1 MGPPAQA
8 GTPRR
13 DYRSAR
19 MRRGEEGQ
27 ILPGMLVI
35 LLALLAVGML
45 MFQVGKAAVLRSDAQ
60 TAADAAALAG
70 AKEIRRQ
77 LEVQWST
84 TGVTDLE
91 AISRPMV
98 IAQMQSYASKN
109 GATLLLDQVVIDG
122 VDVKAVVTTDQTLGE
137 EANRIGKRDAK
148 GQAHARARIEVATGL
163 PGGSIGPLPGGGGG
177 EGGSGPVPKIS
188 SDEWKKVGEKLT
200 KPPGCDDLITL
211 GRFLQSKS
219 FNISENRYFGG
230 ITAQH
235 EPGGYHY
242 KCNDAGALDVNFG
255 GPGDLNPQEVAAVD
269 PMIEPLRKLG
279 FRTIWRA
286 PGHFNHLHVDIANSG
301 PIGAGSGGND
311 GGFAGPLEDVLLQ
324 VRLIDWDAP
333 SAPFVLGGVGGGY
346 FTGPPDKTAAR
357 AICTV
362 AHRLGASGKVLL
374 AAYEAAIVESG
385 VHSLPYGD
393 RDSIGLFQQRDSWG
407 TYAQRMDP
415 VWASQ
420 QFISRAIRASRDYMS
435 AGQLAQTVQVSAY
448 PLRYDERRLQAMA
461 LIATFCGG

>member
-1 MGPPAQA
+1 
-8 GTPRR
+8 
-13 DYRSAR
+13 
-19 MRRGEEGQ
+19 MRHGEDGQ
-27 ILPGMLVI
+27 ILPGLLVI

-77 LEVQWST
+77 LEVQFAT
-84 TGVTDLE
+84 TGTTDLS
-91 AISRPMV
+91 ALSRPV
-98 IAQMQSYASKN
+98 VVAQMALYAKRN
-109 GATLLLDQVVIDG
+109 GATLLPEKVVIDG
-122 VDVKAVVTTDQTLGE
+122 VDVKAEVTTDTTLGGQ
-137 EANRIGKRDAK
+137 AKQLDRADGK
-148 GQAHARARIEVATGL
+148 GEAHARARVEVGAGL
-163 PGGSIGPLPGGGGG
+163 AGGGGNLGPLPTGGG
-177 EGGSGPVPKIS
+177 EGGAGPTPKVS
-188 SDEWKKVGEKLT
+188 ADEWSKLHDKIG
-200 KPPGCDDLITL
+200 KPPGCSDLIVL
-211 GRFLQSKS
+211 GRFLQRKGFS
-219 FNISENRYFGG
+219 ISENRYFGG

-242 KCNDAGALDVNFG
+242 KCDDAGALDVNFG
-255 GPGDLNPQEVAAVD
+255 GPGDLDPQEVAAVD

-311 GGFAGPLEDVLLQ
+311 GGFAGPLEDVLLE
-324 VRLIDWDAP
+324 VKLIDWNAP

-346 FTGPPDKTAAR
+346 FTGPPDPTAAR
-357 AICTV
+357 AVCTV
-362 AHRLGASGKVLL
+362 ARRLHASDKVLL

-407 TYAQRMDP
+407 SYAQRMDP
-415 VWASQ
+415 EWAST
-420 QFISRAIRASRDYMS
+420 QFISRAIRAESGAMS

-448 PLRYDERRLQAMA
+448 PGRYDERRLQAMSM
-461 LIATFCGG
+461 IATYCGG